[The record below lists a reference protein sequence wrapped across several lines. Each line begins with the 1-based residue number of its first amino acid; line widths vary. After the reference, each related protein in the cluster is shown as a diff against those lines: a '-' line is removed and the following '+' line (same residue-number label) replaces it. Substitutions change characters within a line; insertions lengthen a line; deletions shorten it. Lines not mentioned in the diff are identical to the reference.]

1 VKIKKYIADTMPE
14 AMSMVKK
21 ELGNNAVILYS
32 KQVKKRGLT
41 HLFKSKSA
49 VEVVA
54 ALDQV
59 APLPESF
66 HAFPMDEQ
74 EPVKQVGT
82 LEPSAFERKMN
93 HVSNSTVQEAKSTP
107 VHIVPDSWTSPLP
120 LEIKGIHERLI
131 RAGLFEGSVN
141 HLLQTL
147 LKAWFT
153 SQHSVSQDDLK
164 QVLRQ
169 ALLEQLAPIPFRE
182 VDEQTKVISL
192 VGPTGVGKT
201 TTAAKLASKFVLE
214 QNKTVAFI
222 TTDTYRIAAIDQLK
236 TYAKILNI
244 PVKVAYTQ
252 DEFKKA
258 MLELQDVDL
267 IIVDTAG
274 RNYQQQMYVEE
285 IARLFGN
292 AKALKNY
299 LVLSATAKSEDI
311 EHIAQLFSGFSL
323 FGYIFTK
330 LDETL
335 SLGSVVNV
343 ILSHKLGVAY
353 FTNGQNVPDDI
364 IKAEK
369 STIVNQLIEGVW
381 RG

>member
-1 VKIKKYIADTMPE
+1 MKIKKYVADTMPE

-49 VEVVA
+49 VEVVV

-59 APLPESF
+59 VSPSESLSALPMTDSS
-66 HAFPMDEQ
+66 
-74 EPVKQVGT
+74 PVKVAKP
-82 LEPSAFERKMN
+82 LEVPTFERKIDPLQHSPERESRNASLQAM
-93 HVSNSTVQEAKSTP
+93 S
-107 VHIVPDSWTSPLP
+107 DSWTSPLP
-120 LEIKGIHERLI
+120 LEIKVIHERLI
-131 RAGLFEGSVN
+131 RAGLFEESVN
-141 HLLQTL
+141 QLLQTL

-153 SQHSVSQDDLK
+153 SQHSVTQDDLK
-164 QVLRQ
+164 QLLRQ
-169 ALLEQLAPIPFRE
+169 ALLDRLTSIPFEE

-214 QNKTVAFI
+214 QNKKVAFI

-236 TYAKILNI
+236 TYAKILNV

-252 DEFKKA
+252 DEFKEA
-258 MLELQDVDL
+258 MTELRDVDL

-274 RNYQQQMYVEE
+274 RNYQQRMYIEE

-292 AKALKNY
+292 AKMLKNY

-311 EHIAQLFSGFSL
+311 EHIAQLFSGFAL

-335 SLGSVVNV
+335 SVGSIVNV
-343 ILSHKLGVAY
+343 ILSHNLGVAY

-364 IKAEK
+364 VKAEK
-369 STIVNQLIEGVW
+369 SMIINQLIEGVW